1 MSHHGAVSNTLA
13 ARTSTSRHAATAP
26 ADSSAETAGTAG
38 SAGTSPRAALT
49 AGWPALG
56 TLGTAVRNA
65 WALSPAGPGVEQ
77 YDGLPATVL
86 ADAPHRRLVRFDRTS
101 PATADRPVLLVPP
114 LAVSTRCFDLRP
126 GQSLAAH
133 LRDSGR
139 ATYLLDYGDITF
151 ADRRMGFEAWMD
163 DIVPSAVAAVL
174 DDHRHESPDGAGAGV
189 DLVGWSL
196 GGTISLLTLAAHPDL
211 PVHSLTAFG
220 TPIDYHRI
228 GSVRPLIT
236 ADRLLGSRAVTA
248 PTAALG
254 GVPRHLVRA
263 SYRAMAPKREL
274 TKAIHLAKNLL
285 DTEALAR
292 TSAIDSF
299 IAEMPGY
306 PGRAY
311 HQIHTR
317 LMVRNELAAGTV
329 HLGRGRSVDLGDIRA
344 RVLFVGSSSD
354 NIADGPA
361 VEAGT
366 RVVPG
371 ARYAAADGLSHL
383 GLVAG
388 PRAATLSWP
397 AMDAFLAED

>member
-1 MSHHGAVSNTLA
+1 MSNTLA
-13 ARTSTSRHAATAP
+13 APTSPTRPSSGAP
-26 ADSSAETAGTAG
+26 AEQ
-38 SAGTSPRAALT
+38 SAGAPAS
-49 AGWPALG
+49 AGLSVLG
-56 TLGTAVRNA
+56 LLGTAARNA
-65 WALSPAGPGVEQ
+65 WALSPAGTGVER
-77 YDGLPATVL
+77 YEGLPATVV
-86 ADAPHRRLVRFDRTS
+86 ADGPHRRLVRFDRTS
-101 PATADRPVLLVPP
+101 PATTARPVLLVPP

-163 DIVPSAVAAVL
+163 DIVPSAIAAVL
-174 DDHRHESPDGAGAGV
+174 DDHRHDGATSAGV

-228 GSVRPLIT
+228 GSVRPLIA

-274 TKAIHLAKNLL
+274 TKAVHLAKNLL

-292 TSAIDSF
+292 TTAIDSF

-329 HLGRGRSVDLGDIRA
+329 HLGRGRSVDLGEIRA

-388 PRAATLSWP
+388 PRAAQVSWP